1 MGITVGI
8 GAGASVGTVLG
19 LNHLIMQVDATVR
32 AGTGVGTILGVND
45 NNTSND
51 VIVSS
56 TQGANDSTEEL
67 VLTMPIIANLDTI
80 SLRHS
85 NHNKPSRKLQE

>member
-1 MGITVGI
+1 MGTTVGI
-8 GAGASVGTVLG
+8 GVGAGVGTFLG
-19 LNHLIMQVDATVR
+19 VNHLIVQVDATVR